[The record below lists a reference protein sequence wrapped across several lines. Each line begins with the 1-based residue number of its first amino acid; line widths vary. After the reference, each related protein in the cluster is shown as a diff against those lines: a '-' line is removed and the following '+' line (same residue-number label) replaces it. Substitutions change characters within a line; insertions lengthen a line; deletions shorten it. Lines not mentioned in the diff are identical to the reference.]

1 MKFLK
6 LSLATSV
13 AIAGLSSVS
22 LAQPL
27 EEAIKGIDVSG
38 MLRYRYTDNRY
49 KDRDFTKDNSDRG
62 DANHQWRA
70 DVLFKTPVI
79 NAVSFNLGIGYHN
92 AQQNVNHGSNDSA
105 PGTGNGL
112 GSGSDG
118 WFGVREFNALIT
130 PESTATSVKVGK
142 MIMTMPISDTLDDR
156 GTGILATNSD
166 LPHWTFVVGAYD
178 SWSVDD
184 VQTGYLLTP
193 DNGSFTK
200 PLYTIAAIS
209 NYETNYG
216 NFGSQLWFY
225 GVKDMVDAG
234 GFGEL
239 SWSNNIFHLKGQY
252 AFAKLDN
259 SEGSTLRSYF
269 INTGDP
275 THPYFGRASGIKE
288 ANDLYTLEAGVR
300 FHEFNVPVAL
310 NVGYWGNTQD
320 GYAVSFDNEGAFQK
334 YGQIWFES
342 TATGVDI
349 SMFNIYGQDFP
360 HGYEANELSVFYA
373 NLNYDILENLNIGID
388 YVKGTNKQTRGIP
401 GQADRFTGDVDFEEI
416 NPNITWQYSK
426 PLKFIINY
434 SFLTTEA
441 DKNIV
446 AYREGAPY
454 SDSVN
459 TQKEKRDRIRFEARY
474 NF

>member
-62 DANHQWRA
+62 DARHQWRA

-92 AQQNVNHGSNDSA
+92 AQQNVNHENNA
-105 PGTGNGL
+105 GTGSGL

-184 VQTGYLLTP
+184 IQGGYWLTP
-193 DNGSFTK
+193 KNESFTK

-252 AFAKLDN
+252 AFAKLNND
-259 SEGSTLRSYF
+259 EGSVWRDYYLN
-269 INTGDP
+269 I
-275 THPYFGRASGIKE
+275 HPSHRAGGVKE

-320 GYAVSFDNEGAFQK
+320 GFSVAFDNEGAFQK

-342 TATGVDI
+342 AATGVDI
-349 SMFNIYGQDFP
+349 SMFNSYSGEMP
-360 HGYEANELSVFYA
+360 HGYESNELSVMYA

-388 YVKGTNKQTRGIP
+388 YIYGKNKQTRGIP
-401 GQADRFTGDVDFEEI
+401 GRADRVGGDIEFQEI

-426 PLKFIINY
+426 PLKFAVNY
-434 SFLTTEA
+434 SFLTT
-441 DKNIV
+441 DK
-446 AYREGAPY
+446 
-454 SDSVN
+454 DN
-459 TQKEKRDRIRFEARY
+459 TLITDDPNASGQSKEKRDRIRFEARY